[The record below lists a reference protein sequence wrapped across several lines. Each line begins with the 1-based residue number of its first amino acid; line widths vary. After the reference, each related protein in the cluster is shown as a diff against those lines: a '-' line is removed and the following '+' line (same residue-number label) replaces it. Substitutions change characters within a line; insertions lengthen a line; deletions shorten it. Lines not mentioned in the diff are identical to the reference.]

1 MASQSSSSSS
11 SGTSPVEITSFIQ
24 GVHAYNDIWEPRI
37 EEVLLLQR
45 ELHNDHDN
53 QAVAVV
59 NSGKIVGHV
68 PKMLAPIF
76 SSFLKRGY
84 NKDIVQGK
92 RLNHRA
98 GHGLEAP
105 CICCLY
111 RPDAYLNHLKELLPD
126 TVGGV
131 SIPEE
136 AQSQTF

>member
-1 MASQSSSSSS
+1 MASQPSSSSS
-11 SGTSPVEITSFIQ
+11 SGTSPVEITSFIR

-53 QAVAVV
+53 QALAVV
-59 NSGKIVGHV
+59 SSGRIVGHV

-76 SSFLKRGY
+76 SSLLKRGY
-84 NKDIVQGK
+84 NKGIVQVTCRK
-92 RLNHRA
+92 KAKSQSWSWL
-98 GHGLEAP
+98 

-111 RPDAYLNHLKELLPD
+111 GPDAYLNHLKELLPD